1 MVLVVLFHV
10 FNLKARNLALFY
22 YFSKK
27 MDNIAFLSQMWEG
40 ELSCNNR
47 TQNSQYPQRAVA
59 YIINNERSHMI
70 GNNYAYATM

>member
-10 FNLKARNLALFY
+10 FNSKDRNLAFFL
-22 YFSKK
+22 K

-47 TQNSQYPQRAVA
+47 TQNSQYPQRAVVKIA
-59 YIINNERSHMI
+59 YIINNESSHMI
-70 GNNYAYATM
+70 GNHYAYATM